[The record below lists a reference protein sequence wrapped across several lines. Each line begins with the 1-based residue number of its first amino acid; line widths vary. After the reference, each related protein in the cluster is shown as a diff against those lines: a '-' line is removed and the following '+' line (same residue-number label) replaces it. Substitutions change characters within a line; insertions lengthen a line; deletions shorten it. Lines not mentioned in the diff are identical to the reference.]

1 MTRAIRAASETNR
14 GVGEL
19 IELPGGAFTMG
30 ADHQRRDERPAHLVT
45 LSPFRAA
52 FRPVSNEQYAE
63 FAEQTG
69 ASPPPFWAQANF
81 RLPAAP
87 VVGISW
93 HDAVDYCEWLS
104 TQTGTRYRLPSEAER
119 EYAARGGL
127 ADADWPKSD
136 ELWPD
141 APERAQIAA
150 LEHPHIPIEACRNA
164 FGLYCM
170 ADNVHEWCSDWYD
183 RNFYELS
190 PSDAPSGPLSGTR
203 RASRGGSW
211 RHRIK
216 FTRVSARSS
225 LSPNYRYNDYGFRV
239 YAD

>member
-1 MTRAIRAASETNR
+1 MNSKRRALAESL
-14 GVGEL
+14 VD
-19 IELPGGAFTMG
+19 LPGGAFIMG
-30 ADHQRRDERPAHLVT
+30 ADDRRRDERPAHQVT
-45 LSPFRAA
+45 LAPFQAA
-52 FRPVSNEQYAE
+52 ERPVTNRQYAE
-63 FAEQTG
+63 FVERTA
-69 ASPPPFWAQANF
+69 ASPPPFWSQPNF
-81 RLPAAP
+81 CILDAP

-93 HDAVDYCEWLS
+93 HEAVAYCEWLS
-104 TQTGTRYRLPSEAER
+104 EQVGTRFRLPTEAER

-127 ADADWPKSD
+127 TCADWPEASDTWPD
-136 ELWPD
+136 ELV
-141 APERAQIAA
+141 RAAVA
-150 LEHPHIPIEACRNA
+150 TAEHPHVPLDTCRNC

-183 RNFYELS
+183 RNYYSVS
-190 PSDAPSGPLSGTR
+190 PEVAPIGPASGMR

-239 YAD
+239 YADAD